1 MKLGRYIFGIIVLI
15 LFTLFSLAN
24 DEIVRINFPDL
35 LVINI
40 GRSVYLPVYLLISLA
55 IFFGVIIGVFIE
67 YLRNIKL
74 RKEINEKNKRL
85 FKIEDELKKSK
96 EKYLTD
102 EEKILN
108 LLD

>member
-1 MKLGRYIFGIIVLI
+1 MKLGRYIFGIIVLT